1 MPISIKTPPALALL
15 CICLHMYNSNKVTKK
30 VRKCGRLLWG
40 RKSIAGSSEA
50 KFMKKQLRG
59 YDGKQSGVQAD
70 QMYGEAMRKYGN
82 LSEDALVS
90 KLVEMVHKQKQ
101 EGTFDEVQLLGFIN
115 TITPH
120 LNAQQRSRLEGV
132 LGMIGE

>member
-1 MPISIKTPPALALL
+1 
-15 CICLHMYNSNKVTKK
+15 
-30 VRKCGRLLWG
+30 
-40 RKSIAGSSEA
+40 
-50 KFMKKQLRG
+50 MKKQLRG
-59 YDGKQSGVQAD
+59 YDGKQSGAQAD

>member
-1 MPISIKTPPALALL
+1 
-15 CICLHMYNSNKVTKK
+15 
-30 VRKCGRLLWG
+30 
-40 RKSIAGSSEA
+40 
-50 KFMKKQLRG
+50 MKKQLRG
-59 YDGKQSGVQAD
+59 YDGKQNGAQAD
-70 QMYGEAMRKYGN
+70 RMYGEAMRKYGN

-90 KLVEMVHKQKQ
+90 KLVEMVHNQKR

-120 LNAQQRSRLEGV
+120 LNAQQRARLESV